1 MVSAIDA
8 IKSSLLLL
16 EATASFAACG
26 GAGSEK
32 LGELAPGESWELE
45 RFGLSPDATG
55 QPL

>member
-8 IKSSLLLL
+8 IKSGLLLL
-16 EATASFAACG
+16 EETASFAACS
-26 GAGSEK
+26 GARSQK

-45 RFGLSPDATG
+45 CFGLSPDVTG

>member
-8 IKSSLLLL
+8 IKSGLLLL
-16 EATASFAACG
+16 EATASFAARG
-26 GAGSEK
+26 GAGSQK

-45 RFGLSPDATG
+45 RFGLSPDVTG